1 MKIKKTLISNKE
13 VIVESGRSVLK
24 KKRKIVFKPYSQH
37 QDFLLP
43 KSLSDY
49 VELGHIARLISSV
62 IDQMD
67 TSKIVETY
75 QGGGT
80 SAYNPKML
88 LKDWILGFVNKIYS
102 SRMLAKELR
111 ENLSFI
117 WISGNQRPDFRTL
130 NNFRLRLKEDI
141 KSVFKQIVQYGIQE
155 GIIEGKDVFIDHT
168 KRSANANKHKVVW
181 KKRVE
186 NQSRKIDEEF
196 DKLFDYIDKINVVK

>member
-1 MKIKKTLISNKE
+1 MKIQKTLISNKE

-49 VELGHIARLISSV
+49 VEPGHIAKLISSV

-102 SRMLAKELR
+102 SRMLAKQLR
-111 ENLSFI
+111 ENLESDKGKDLRKRR
-117 WISGNQRPDFRTL
+117 GN
-130 NNFRLRLKEDI
+130 EI
-141 KSVFKQIVQYGIQE
+141 ESVFGDGKMNKNKGRYLLRGLAKVN
-155 GIIEGKDVFIDHT
+155 IEAGLYYISH
-168 KRSANANKHKVVW
+168 NI
-181 KKRVE
+181 
-186 NQSRKIDEEF
+186 RKIQRLLWQKEQM
-196 DKLFDYIDKINVVK
+196 LN